1 MVPFVVS
8 SSRQILGKGAG
19 GGGTEMSD
27 WPVVRIP
34 MLFDVSVNKPFFLF
48 ASENGS
54 AHHTAWKRWRHC
66 CAHVSNHAA
75 SKGPCRH
82 RDDPFEHVLSTE
94 LSLTISMPS
103 LVMFLPCAGNLI
115 ETDLAEAYA
124 NSGAGGVA
132 GRV

>member
-1 MVPFVVS
+1 M
-8 SSRQILGKGAG
+8 
-19 GGGTEMSD
+19 TELSETELLD

-34 MLFDVSVNKPFFLF
+34 MLLDVSVNKPFFLF
-48 ASENGS
+48 DSENGS

-66 CAHVSNHAA
+66 CAHVSITPLAR
-75 SKGPCRH
+75 CRAVSATIL
-82 RDDPFEHVLSTE
+82 EHVLSTE

-103 LVMFLPCAGNLI
+103 LVMFFPCAGNLI